1 MKNTVKGI
9 VVYYANSFNDEP
21 DTLYYYKNVSLKK
34 RKDNKVLT
42 LKSFRHY
49 LYSAKWKS
57 LKSSD
62 PLLYTCIKGFGQTFQ
77 NGQGKTVYIFHSVEK
92 PSMSRLDSVPSISAR
107 KKYKAL
113 EASEDFKARAA
124 SSTISPVFER
134 GFNCSALIFNHKE
147 MTNVYDGFCSSIDPR
162 FTVSVEWMLKLYMD
176 SNIPLNCP
184 KCSLFDGPI
193 KYDSGVSVE
202 RDYLDEYSVYIGN
215 RFFAAARKNISS
227 SLYRSLKYN
236 NPEHFGKA
244 ILKES
249 FTQFILF
256 VQEKR
261 IELKDL
267 NKDMLI
273 ACAAYVFK
281 NYTYDKMFAKCT
293 DDMYARVSE
302 WFSAEADKLV
312 TEFKK
317 DPAKVYKEYVQIY
330 NTNRTAYPMYAER
343 KAPGVI
349 DTHTWTK
356 EEIASYK
363 KDNNI
368 NPKKYRE
375 RSWSQDAVI
384 RRSRQE
390 DAVRELKEKYGMNIS
405 QIHRALQTFED
416 ATFHMGIN
424 TVRKIFKSLEK

>member
-21 DTLYYYKNVSLKK
+21 DTLYFYKNVSLKK

-42 LKSFRHY
+42 LKSFSHY
-49 LYSAKWKS
+49 LDSVKWKS
-57 LKSSD
+57 LESSD
-62 PLLYTCIKGFGQTFQ
+62 PLYTAIKGFNPTFQ
-77 NGQGKTVYIFHSVEK
+77 NAQGKTVYIFHSVEM
-92 PSMSRLDSVPSISAR
+92 PSRSKLDSVPSIQAR

-124 SSTISPVFER
+124 STIPPVFEK

-162 FTVSVEWMLKLYMD
+162 FTVSLGWLMKLYMEY
-176 SNIPLNCP
+176 NLPP
-184 KCSLFDGPI
+184 EYTEYYLFKEPI
-193 KYDSGVSVE
+193 TYSSGVSVE
-202 RDYLDEYSVYIGN
+202 RDYLDEYSVYIGK

-227 SLYRSLKYN
+227 SLYCSLKEN

-244 ILKES
+244 ILQES

-261 IELKDL
+261 LELKDL

-281 NYTYDKMFAKCT
+281 NYTYDKMFANCT
-293 DDMYARVSE
+293 KDMYARVSE
-302 WFSAEADKLV
+302 WFSTEADKLV

-317 DPAKVYKEYVQIY
+317 DPAKVYKEYVKIY
-330 NTNRTAYPMYAER
+330 NTNRTAYPPYALR
-343 KAPGVI
+343 RAPGVI
-349 DTHTWTK
+349 EAYTWSRPQ
-356 EEIASYK
+356 IDNYK
-363 KDNNI
+363 RLNGIK
-368 NPKKYRE
+368 PKKYSK
-375 RSWSQDAVI
+375 RSWSQDNV
-384 RRSRQE
+384 RKKSRQE
-390 DAVRELKEKYGMNIS
+390 AAVRVLKEEKGMNIS
-405 QIHRALQTFED
+405 QIHRSLQTSED

>member
-1 MKNTVKGI
+1 MDNSFKGI

-49 LYSAKWKS
+49 LRSVKWKS

-62 PLLYTCIKGFGQTFQ
+62 PLYTCIKGFGQTFQ
-77 NGQGKTVYIFHSVEK
+77 NAQGKTVYIFHSVEK
-92 PSMSRLDSVPSISAR
+92 PSQSRLDSVPSIQAR

-124 SSTISPVFER
+124 STTPPVFEK

-147 MTNVYDGFCSSIDPR
+147 MTNVYDGFCYEIKPSFEQSL
-162 FTVSVEWMLKLYMD
+162 EWSLKAYMD
-176 SNIPLNCP
+176 SNILLNCP

-227 SLYRSLKYN
+227 SLYSSLKKD
-236 NPEHFGKA
+236 NPEYLGKA

-256 VQEKR
+256 VQEKKLD
-261 IELKDL
+261 LKDL

-293 DDMYARVSE
+293 DDMYKRVSE
-302 WFSAEADKLV
+302 YFSTEADKLV
-312 TEFKK
+312 TDFKE
-317 DPAKVYKEYVQIY
+317 DPAKVYKEYVLIY

-356 EEIASYK
+356 EETASYK

-368 NPKKYRE
+368 KPKKYRE

-384 RRSRQE
+384 RKSRQK
-390 DAVRELKEKYGMNIS
+390 AVVRELKEKYGMNIS
-405 QIHRALQTFED
+405 QIHRSLQTSED
-416 ATFHMGIN
+416 ATFHMSIN

>member
-21 DTLYYYKNVSLKK
+21 DTLFYYKNVSLKK

-42 LKSFRHY
+42 LKSFSHY

-57 LKSSD
+57 LKSSN
-62 PLLYTCIKGFGQTFQ
+62 PLLYTCIKEFGSTFQ
-77 NGQGKTVYIFHSVEK
+77 NDQGKTVYIFHSLEK

-113 EASEDFKARAA
+113 EASEDFKQRAS
-124 SSTISPVFER
+124 SSTIPPVFEK

-162 FTVSVEWMLKLYMD
+162 FTVSVEWMLKGYMN

-215 RFFAAARKNISS
+215 RFFTAARKNISS
-227 SLYRSLKYN
+227 SLNRSLKEN

-244 ILKES
+244 ILQES

-261 IELKDL
+261 LELKDL

-293 DDMYARVSE
+293 DDMYARVAE

-317 DPAKVYKEYVQIY
+317 DPAKVYKEYVKIY
-330 NTNRTAYPMYAER
+330 NTNRTAYPMYAVR

-349 DTHTWTK
+349 ETHTWTK

-368 NPKKYRE
+368 KPKKYSE
-375 RSWSQDAVI
+375 RSWSQDNV
-384 RRSRQE
+384 RKKSRQE
-390 DAVRELKEKYGMNIS
+390 AAVRVLKEEYRMNIS
-405 QIHRALQTFED
+405 QIHRSLQTSTD
-416 ATFHMGIN
+416 TTFHMGIN

>member
-21 DTLYYYKNVSLKK
+21 DTLYFYKNVSLKK

-42 LKSFRHY
+42 LKSFSHY
-49 LYSAKWKS
+49 LDSVKWKS
-57 LKSSD
+57 LESSD
-62 PLLYTCIKGFGQTFQ
+62 PLYTAIKGFNPTFQ
-77 NGQGKTVYIFHSVEK
+77 NAQGKTVYIFHSVEM
-92 PSMSRLDSVPSISAR
+92 PSRSKLDSVPSIQAR

-124 SSTISPVFER
+124 STIPPVFEK

-162 FTVSVEWMLKLYMD
+162 FTVSLGWLMKLYMEY
-176 SNIPLNCP
+176 NLPP
-184 KCSLFDGPI
+184 EYTEYYLFKEPI
-193 KYDSGVSVE
+193 TYSSGVSVE
-202 RDYLDEYSVYIGN
+202 RDYLDEYSVYIGK

-227 SLYRSLKYN
+227 SLYCSLKEN

-244 ILKES
+244 ILQES

-261 IELKDL
+261 LELKDL

-281 NYTYDKMFAKCT
+281 NYTYDKMFANCT
-293 DDMYARVSE
+293 KDMYARVSE
-302 WFSAEADKLV
+302 WFSTEADKLV

-317 DPAKVYKEYVQIY
+317 DPAEVYKEYVKIY

-368 NPKKYRE
+368 KPKKYRE
-375 RSWSQDAVI
+375 RGWSQDAVI
-384 RRSRQE
+384 MRSRQE
-390 DAVRELKEKYGMNIS
+390 AAVKLLKKKYGMNIS
-405 QIHRALQTFED
+405 QIHRSLQTSED
-416 ATFHMGIN
+416 ATFHMSIN